1 MDKLTQAGHGT
12 SGDILRSLVPDQ
24 VVDHYSDLLER
35 GAVPVDEYTAGT
47 EEEAVQELVDRGLAY
62 RQTHSGEPE
71 LRAVEPVIAL
81 ECALLHLQDDLAHQH
96 QALLDGHH
104 RLRDLQK
111 RSLSTDAGGHGGNQV
126 LRVLAEDDEILD
138 SVIGLGNTAVRDSMV
153 TVNDATGVIMSS
165 VRHPEVEAAR
175 RQVRSRIIFDAGL
188 VDRSESVQIESTQ
201 SDGEARALA
210 RVPIELKLVDET
222 AAMVPLVTSEHKS
235 FLLVRSQPL
244 ARALRHY
251 FELLW
256 QWARPIPP
264 GDSQIGPLNQAQRD
278 VLLLMSYGHKD
289 EGIAR
294 RTGMSTR
301 TVRRHIATVMELLSA
316 DTRFAAGVEAERR
329 GWI

>member
-1 MDKLTQAGHGT
+1 MGKLTQGSQGT

-24 VVDHYSDLLER
+24 VVEHYSDLLER
-35 GAVPVDEYTAGT
+35 GAVPVDEYTAGR

-62 RQTHSGEPE
+62 RQTHAGEPE

-104 RLRDLQK
+104 RLRDLQQN
-111 RSLSTDAGGHGGNQV
+111 SLSDTGSHGGNRV

-138 SVIGLGNTAVRDSMV
+138 SAIGLGNTAVRDSMV

-175 RQVRSRIIFDAGL
+175 RQVRSRIIFDARL
-188 VDRSESVQIESTQ
+188 VDRAEPVPIASTQ
-201 SDGEARALA
+201 PDGEARALA

-264 GDSQIGPLNQAQRD
+264 GDSQIGPLSQAQRD

-289 EGIAR
+289 QGIAR